1 MKGFVNLIKESG
13 MTSFDVVNKVK
24 RKFNVPCGHMGTLD
38 PMASG
43 VLAVGIGFDA
53 VNKQAACKGAGIN
66 QSDVKMRVVAHQHCA
81 VGAMNLHLNVAQRV
95 VGVDSLVED
104 RFCSHIRAIF

>member
-43 VLAVGIGFDA
+43 VLAVGIG
-53 VNKQAACKGAGIN
+53 KTTIILTII
-66 QSDVKMRVVAHQHCA
+66 
-81 VGAMNLHLNVAQRV
+81 AM
-95 VGVDSLVED
+95 VEAD
-104 RFCSHIRAIF
+104 